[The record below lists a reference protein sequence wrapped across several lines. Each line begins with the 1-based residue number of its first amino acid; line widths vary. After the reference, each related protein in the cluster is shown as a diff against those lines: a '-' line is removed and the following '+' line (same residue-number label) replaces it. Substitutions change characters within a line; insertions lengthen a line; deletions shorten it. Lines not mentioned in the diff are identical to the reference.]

1 MGECDTMCK
10 ISLVPT
16 GSIAK
21 EYLDE
26 YGITEKELAKQFD
39 INRLTEE
46 FACKLEKVLT
56 GVPASY
62 WLNYEAKYRIYEKRL
77 CLVFVGGA
85 GNPFFLL
92 FF

>member
-1 MGECDTMCK
+1 MEGCDAMRK

-16 GSIAK
+16 GSIVK

-39 INRLTEE
+39 ISEKYILSVLNGNNRLTEE
-46 FACKLEKVLT
+46 FACKLEKVLA

-62 WLNYEAKYRIYEKRL
+62 WLNYEAKYRDQLAHEK
-77 CLVFVGGA
+77 
-85 GNPFFLL
+85 
-92 FF
+92 